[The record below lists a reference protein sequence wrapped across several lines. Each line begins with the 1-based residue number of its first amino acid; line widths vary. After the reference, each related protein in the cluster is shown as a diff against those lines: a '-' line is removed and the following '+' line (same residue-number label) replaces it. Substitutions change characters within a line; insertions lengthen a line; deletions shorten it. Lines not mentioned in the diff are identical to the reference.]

1 MSIRIALAGNPNCG
15 KTTLFNELTGS
26 NQYVGNWAGVTVEK
40 KDGILK
46 GHKDVIIQDLPGI
59 YSLSPY
65 TLEEKVARNYLVN
78 EQPDVILNII
88 DGTNLE
94 RNLYLSTQLIE
105 IGLPVVM
112 AVNMMDLVKKSGDK
126 IDIKKMGEE
135 LGCEVVEISALQ
147 GKGCKEAAERAIEA
161 AKSGRKH
168 CLPSVFTG
176 SVEHA
181 IAHIE
186 ESIHDKVDKEFV
198 RWYAIKVFERD
209 HDATDALQLDPKTLA
224 HLDTHIKDCEDE
236 MDDDSESIIIN
247 QRYSYIGR
255 IISSVLTKKHDGHA
269 MTVSDKIDRVVTNR
283 ILALPIFFAIMTF
296 VYYISVTTI
305 GTWATDW
312 TNDVF
317 FGEYVNDAAAG
328 LMEAIAA
335 PDWLESLVVDGIIGG
350 VGTVLGFVP
359 QIVLIFFF
367 LALLEDSGYM
377 ARVAFIMDRIFRKF
391 GLSGKSFIP
400 MLVSMGCGVPGVM
413 ATRTIENEK
422 DRRMTIMTTTFI
434 PCGAKTP
441 IIALIAGAFFPENS
455 WVAPG
460 AYFIGVGAIIL
471 SGLILKKTAMF
482 AGDPT
487 PFVMELPIYHIP
499 AWKNVIIH
507 AWDRCKAF
515 VQKAGT
521 VIFVSSALIWFL
533 SSYNWKVDSV
543 EQNDSMLASIGNVAA
558 PVFQP
563 LGWGEWKPT
572 MATITGLI
580 AKENVVGT
588 FGVLYA
594 DGSSG
599 EDEAEKTEDSPETQE
614 MAPAGRELQASLE
627 EGSGESAAEA
637 EEEEDEDEEIRET
650 GDRLVQAGAF
660 TFLSAFSFMI
670 FNLLCAP
677 CFAAM
682 GAIRRE
688 MNSAKWTF
696 FAIGYMCALAYCL
709 AFLIYQLG
717 AWLYAEASFGIG
729 QGIALLLLLGLVYL
743 VAKKPYTASK

>member
-161 AKSGRKH
+161 AKSGRRH

-400 MLVSMGCGVPGVM
+400 ILVGSGCGVPAVM
-413 ATRTIENEK
+413 ATRTIEDQR
-422 DRRMTIMTTTFI
+422 DRRMTIMLCTFI
-434 PCGAKTP
+434 PCSAKAV
-441 IIALIAGAFFPENS
+441 IISMITSTFFPDS
-455 WVAPG
+455 VLMAP
-460 AYFIGVGAIIL
+460 AMYFLGIAVIVLAGIA
-471 SGLILKKTAMF
+471 LKKTSAF
-482 AGDPT
+482 AGDPA
-487 PFVMELPIYHIP
+487 PFVMELPAYHIP
-499 AWKNVIIH
+499 AMKGVIRH
-507 AWDRCKAF
+507 MWDRAKGF
-515 VQKAGT
+515 IIKAGT
-521 VIFVSSALIWFL
+521 IIFAACVIIWFF
-533 SSYNWKVDSV
+533 SAFNASMEMVDI
-543 EQNDSMLASIGNVAA
+543 EDSMLAAFGGAISWIFA
-558 PVFQP
+558 PVG
-563 LGWGEWKPT
+563 LGDWKGAVAVISAE
-572 MATITGLI
+572 M
-580 AKENVVGT
+580 AKENAIGT
-588 FGVLYA
+588 LAVLNGVAA
-594 DGSSG
+594 DA
-599 EDEAEKTEDSPETQE
+599 EDMEL
-614 MAPAGRELQASLE
+614 MAGIAGM
-627 EGSGESAAEA
+627 
-637 EEEEDEDEEIRET
+637 
-650 GDRLVQAGAF
+650 F
-660 TFLSAFSFMI
+660 TPIAAFSFMI
-670 FNLLCAP
+670 LNLFDPP
-677 CFAAM
+677 CVVAM
-682 GAIRRE
+682 ATIARE
-688 MNSAKWTF
+688 MGDRKWAAL
-696 FAIGYMCALAYCL
+696 AIGFQIMLGYGMAFVAYNIGSWL
-709 AFLIYQLG
+709 FYG
-717 AWLYAEASFGIG
+717 AAFGIG
-729 QGIALLLLLGLVYL
+729 QVLAIVVSLAALWMIVRP
-743 VAKKPYTASK
+743 APKKKEEILEGAGVKA

>member
-255 IISSVLTKKHDGHA
+255 IISSVLTKKHDCHA

-400 MLVSMGCGVPGVM
+400 ILVGSGCGVPAVM
-413 ATRTIENEK
+413 ATRTIEDQR
-422 DRRMTIMTTTFI
+422 DRRMTIMLCTFI
-434 PCGAKTP
+434 PCSAKAV
-441 IIALIAGAFFPENS
+441 IISMITSTFFPDS
-455 WVAPG
+455 VLMAP
-460 AYFIGVGAIIL
+460 AMYFLGIAVIVLAGIA
-471 SGLILKKTAMF
+471 LKKTSAF
-482 AGDPT
+482 AGDPA
-487 PFVMELPIYHIP
+487 PFVMELPAYHIP
-499 AWKNVIIH
+499 AMKGVIRH
-507 AWDRCKAF
+507 MWDRAKGF
-515 VQKAGT
+515 IIKAGT
-521 VIFVSSALIWFL
+521 IIFAACVIIWFF
-533 SSYNWKVDSV
+533 SAFNASMEMVDI
-543 EQNDSMLASIGNVAA
+543 EDSMLAAFGEAISWIFA
-558 PVFQP
+558 PVG
-563 LGWGEWKPT
+563 LGDWKGAVAVISAE
-572 MATITGLI
+572 M
-580 AKENVVGT
+580 AKENAIGT
-588 FGVLYA
+588 LAVLNGVAA
-594 DGSSG
+594 DA
-599 EDEAEKTEDSPETQE
+599 EDMEL
-614 MAPAGRELQASLE
+614 MAGIAGM
-627 EGSGESAAEA
+627 
-637 EEEEDEDEEIRET
+637 
-650 GDRLVQAGAF
+650 F
-660 TFLSAFSFMI
+660 TPIAAFSFMI
-670 FNLLCAP
+670 LNLFDPP
-677 CFAAM
+677 CVVAM
-682 GAIRRE
+682 ATIARE
-688 MNSAKWTF
+688 MGDRKWAAL
-696 FAIGYMCALAYCL
+696 AIGFQIMLGYGMAFVAYNIGSWL
-709 AFLIYQLG
+709 FYG
-717 AWLYAEASFGIG
+717 AAFGIG
-729 QGIALLLLLGLVYL
+729 QVLAIVVSLAALWMIVRP
-743 VAKKPYTASK
+743 APKKKEEILEGAGVKA

>member
-400 MLVSMGCGVPGVM
+400 ILVGSGCGVPAVM
-413 ATRTIENEK
+413 ATRTIEDQR
-422 DRRMTIMTTTFI
+422 DRRMTIMLCTFI
-434 PCGAKTP
+434 PCSAKAV
-441 IIALIAGAFFPENS
+441 IISMITSTFFPDS
-455 WVAPG
+455 VLMAP
-460 AYFIGVGAIIL
+460 AMYFLGIAVIVLAGIA
-471 SGLILKKTAMF
+471 LKKTSAF
-482 AGDPT
+482 AGDPA
-487 PFVMELPIYHIP
+487 PFVMELPAYHIP
-499 AWKNVIIH
+499 AMKGVIRH
-507 AWDRCKAF
+507 MWDRAKGF
-515 VQKAGT
+515 IIKAGT
-521 VIFVSSALIWFL
+521 IIFAACVIIWFF
-533 SSYNWKVDSV
+533 SAFNASMEMVDI
-543 EQNDSMLASIGNVAA
+543 EDSMLAAFGGAISWIFA
-558 PVFQP
+558 PVG
-563 LGWGEWKPT
+563 LGDWKGAVAVISAE
-572 MATITGLI
+572 M
-580 AKENVVGT
+580 AKENAIGT
-588 FGVLYA
+588 LAVLNGVAA
-594 DGSSG
+594 DA
-599 EDEAEKTEDSPETQE
+599 EDMEL
-614 MAPAGRELQASLE
+614 MAGIAGM
-627 EGSGESAAEA
+627 
-637 EEEEDEDEEIRET
+637 
-650 GDRLVQAGAF
+650 F
-660 TFLSAFSFMI
+660 TPIAAFSFMI
-670 FNLLCAP
+670 LNLFDPP
-677 CFAAM
+677 CVVAM
-682 GAIRRE
+682 ATIARE
-688 MNSAKWTF
+688 MGDRKWAAL
-696 FAIGYMCALAYCL
+696 AIGFQIMLGYGM
-709 AFLIYQLG
+709 AFVAHNIGSWLFYG
-717 AWLYAEASFGIG
+717 AAFGIG
-729 QGIALLLLLGLVYL
+729 QVLAIVVSLAALWMIVRP
-743 VAKKPYTASK
+743 APKKKEEILEGAGVKA

>member
-400 MLVSMGCGVPGVM
+400 ILVGSGCGVPAVM
-413 ATRTIENEK
+413 ATRTIEDQR
-422 DRRMTIMTTTFI
+422 DRRMTIMLCTFI
-434 PCGAKTP
+434 PCSAKAV
-441 IIALIAGAFFPENS
+441 IISMITSTFFPDS
-455 WVAPG
+455 VLMAP
-460 AYFIGVGAIIL
+460 AMYFLGIAVIVLAGIAQ
-471 SGLILKKTAMF
+471 KKTSAF
-482 AGDPT
+482 AGDPA
-487 PFVMELPIYHIP
+487 PFVMELPAYHIP
-499 AWKNVIIH
+499 AMKGVIRH
-507 AWDRCKAF
+507 MWDRAKGF
-515 VQKAGT
+515 IIKAGT
-521 VIFVSSALIWFL
+521 IIFAACVIIWFF
-533 SSYNWKVDSV
+533 SAFNASMEMVDI
-543 EQNDSMLASIGNVAA
+543 EDSILASFGGAISWIFA
-558 PVFQP
+558 PVG
-563 LGWGEWKPT
+563 LGDWKGAVAVISAE
-572 MATITGLI
+572 M
-580 AKENVVGT
+580 AKENAIGT
-588 FGVLYA
+588 LAVLNGVAA
-594 DGSSG
+594 DA
-599 EDEAEKTEDSPETQE
+599 EDMEL
-614 MAPAGRELQASLE
+614 MAGIAGM
-627 EGSGESAAEA
+627 
-637 EEEEDEDEEIRET
+637 
-650 GDRLVQAGAF
+650 F
-660 TFLSAFSFMI
+660 TPIAAFSFMI
-670 FNLLCAP
+670 LNLFDPP
-677 CFAAM
+677 CVVAM
-682 GAIRRE
+682 ATIARE
-688 MNSAKWTF
+688 MGDRKWAAL
-696 FAIGYMCALAYCL
+696 AIGFQIMLGYGMAFVAYNIGSWL
-709 AFLIYQLG
+709 FYG
-717 AWLYAEASFGIG
+717 AAFGIG
-729 QGIALLLLLGLVYL
+729 QVLAIVVSLAALWMIVRP
-743 VAKKPYTASK
+743 APKKKEEILEGAGVKA

>member
-224 HLDTHIKDCEDE
+224 HLDTHIKYCEDE

-400 MLVSMGCGVPGVM
+400 ILVGSGCGVPAVM
-413 ATRTIENEK
+413 ATRTIEDQR
-422 DRRMTIMTTTFI
+422 DRRMTIMLCTFI
-434 PCGAKTP
+434 PCSAKAV
-441 IIALIAGAFFPENS
+441 IISMITFTFFPDS
-455 WVAPG
+455 VLMAP
-460 AYFIGVGAIIL
+460 AMYFLGIAVIVLAGIA
-471 SGLILKKTAMF
+471 LKKTSAF
-482 AGDPT
+482 AGDPA
-487 PFVMELPIYHIP
+487 PFVMELPAYHIP
-499 AWKNVIIH
+499 AMKGVIRH
-507 AWDRCKAF
+507 MWDRAKGF
-515 VQKAGT
+515 IIKAGT
-521 VIFVSSALIWFL
+521 IIFAACVIIWFF
-533 SSYNWKVDSV
+533 SAFNASMEMVDI
-543 EQNDSMLASIGNVAA
+543 EDSMLAAFGGAISWIFA
-558 PVFQP
+558 PVG
-563 LGWGEWKPT
+563 LGDWKGAVAVISAE
-572 MATITGLI
+572 M
-580 AKENVVGT
+580 AKENAIGT
-588 FGVLYA
+588 LAVLNGVAA
-594 DGSSG
+594 DA
-599 EDEAEKTEDSPETQE
+599 EDMEL
-614 MAPAGRELQASLE
+614 MAGIAGM
-627 EGSGESAAEA
+627 
-637 EEEEDEDEEIRET
+637 
-650 GDRLVQAGAF
+650 F
-660 TFLSAFSFMI
+660 TPIAAFSFMI
-670 FNLLCAP
+670 LNLFDPP
-677 CFAAM
+677 CVVAM
-682 GAIRRE
+682 ATIARE
-688 MNSAKWTF
+688 MGDRKWAAL
-696 FAIGYMCALAYCL
+696 AIGFQIMLGYGMAFVAYNIGSWL
-709 AFLIYQLG
+709 FYG
-717 AWLYAEASFGIG
+717 AAFGIG
-729 QGIALLLLLGLVYL
+729 QVLAIVVSLAALWMIVRP
-743 VAKKPYTASK
+743 APKKKEEILEGAGVKA

>member
-126 IDIKKMGEE
+126 INIKKMGEE

-317 FGEYVNDAAAG
+317 FGEYVDDAAAG

-400 MLVSMGCGVPGVM
+400 ILVGSGCGVPAVM
-413 ATRTIENEK
+413 ATRTIEDQR
-422 DRRMTIMTTTFI
+422 DRRMTIMLCTFI
-434 PCGAKTP
+434 PCSAKAV
-441 IIALIAGAFFPENS
+441 IISMITSTFFPDS
-455 WVAPG
+455 VLMAP
-460 AYFIGVGAIIL
+460 AMYFLGIAVIVLAGIA
-471 SGLILKKTAMF
+471 LKKTSAF
-482 AGDPT
+482 AGDPA
-487 PFVMELPIYHIP
+487 PFVMELPAYHIP
-499 AWKNVIIH
+499 AMKGVIRH
-507 AWDRCKAF
+507 MWDRAKGF
-515 VQKAGT
+515 IIKAGT
-521 VIFVSSALIWFL
+521 IIFAACVIIWFF
-533 SSYNWKVDSV
+533 SAFNASMEMVDI
-543 EQNDSMLASIGNVAA
+543 EDSMLAAFGGAISWIFA
-558 PVFQP
+558 PVG
-563 LGWGEWKPT
+563 LGDWKGAVAVISAE
-572 MATITGLI
+572 M
-580 AKENVVGT
+580 AKENAIGT
-588 FGVLYA
+588 LAVLNGVAA
-594 DGSSG
+594 DA
-599 EDEAEKTEDSPETQE
+599 EDMEL
-614 MAPAGRELQASLE
+614 MAGIAGM
-627 EGSGESAAEA
+627 
-637 EEEEDEDEEIRET
+637 
-650 GDRLVQAGAF
+650 F
-660 TFLSAFSFMI
+660 TPIAAFSFMI
-670 FNLLCAP
+670 LNLFDPP
-677 CFAAM
+677 CVVAM
-682 GAIRRE
+682 ATIARE
-688 MNSAKWTF
+688 MGDRKWAAL
-696 FAIGYMCALAYCL
+696 AIGFQIMLGYGMAFVAYNIGSWL
-709 AFLIYQLG
+709 FYG
-717 AWLYAEASFGIG
+717 AAFGIG
-729 QGIALLLLLGLVYL
+729 QVLAIVVSLAALWMIVRP
-743 VAKKPYTASK
+743 APKKKEEILEGAGVKA

>member
-147 GKGCKEAAERAIEA
+147 GKGCKEAAERAIKA

-176 SVEHA
+176 SVEYA

-317 FGEYVNDAAAG
+317 FGEYVNDADAG

-400 MLVSMGCGVPGVM
+400 ILVGSGCGVPAVM
-413 ATRTIENEK
+413 ATRTIEDQR
-422 DRRMTIMTTTFI
+422 DRRMTIMLCTFI
-434 PCGAKTP
+434 PCSAKAV
-441 IIALIAGAFFPENS
+441 IISMITSTFFPDS
-455 WVAPG
+455 VLMAP
-460 AYFIGVGAIIL
+460 AMYFLGIAVIVLAGIA
-471 SGLILKKTAMF
+471 LKKTSAF
-482 AGDPT
+482 AGDPA
-487 PFVMELPIYHIP
+487 PFVMELPAYHIP
-499 AWKNVIIH
+499 AMKGVIRH
-507 AWDRCKAF
+507 MWDRAKGF
-515 VQKAGT
+515 IIKAGT
-521 VIFVSSALIWFL
+521 IIFAACVIIWFF
-533 SSYNWKVDSV
+533 SAFNASMEMVDI
-543 EQNDSMLASIGNVAA
+543 EDSILASFGGAISWIFA
-558 PVFQP
+558 PVG
-563 LGWGEWKPT
+563 LGDWKGAVAVISAE
-572 MATITGLI
+572 M
-580 AKENVVGT
+580 AKENAIGT
-588 FGVLYA
+588 LAVLNGVAA
-594 DGSSG
+594 DA
-599 EDEAEKTEDSPETQE
+599 EDMEL
-614 MAPAGRELQASLE
+614 MAGIAGM
-627 EGSGESAAEA
+627 
-637 EEEEDEDEEIRET
+637 
-650 GDRLVQAGAF
+650 F
-660 TFLSAFSFMI
+660 TPIAAFSFMI
-670 FNLLCAP
+670 LNLFDPP
-677 CFAAM
+677 CVVAM
-682 GAIRRE
+682 ATIARE
-688 MNSAKWTF
+688 MGDRKWAAL
-696 FAIGYMCALAYCL
+696 AIGFQIMLGYGMAFVAYNIGSWL
-709 AFLIYQLG
+709 FYG
-717 AWLYAEASFGIG
+717 AAFGIG
-729 QGIALLLLLGLVYL
+729 QVLAIVVSLAALWMIVRP
-743 VAKKPYTASK
+743 APKKKEEILEGAGVKA

>member
-305 GTWATDW
+305 GTWATNW
-312 TNDVF
+312 TNDVL

-400 MLVSMGCGVPGVM
+400 ILVGSGCGVPAVM
-413 ATRTIENEK
+413 ATRTIEDQR
-422 DRRMTIMTTTFI
+422 DRRMTIMLCTFI
-434 PCGAKTP
+434 PCSAKAV
-441 IIALIAGAFFPENS
+441 IISMITSTFFPDS
-455 WVAPG
+455 VLMAP
-460 AYFIGVGAIIL
+460 AMYFLGIAVIVLAGIA
-471 SGLILKKTAMF
+471 LKKTSAF
-482 AGDPT
+482 AGDPA
-487 PFVMELPIYHIP
+487 PFVMELPAYHIP
-499 AWKNVIIH
+499 AMKGVIRH
-507 AWDRCKAF
+507 MWDRAKGF
-515 VQKAGT
+515 IIKAGT
-521 VIFVSSALIWFL
+521 IIFAACVIIWFF
-533 SSYNWKVDSV
+533 SAFNASMEMVDI
-543 EQNDSMLASIGNVAA
+543 EDSMLAAFGGAISWIFA
-558 PVFQP
+558 PVG
-563 LGWGEWKPT
+563 LGDWKGAVAVISAE
-572 MATITGLI
+572 M
-580 AKENVVGT
+580 AKENAIGT
-588 FGVLYA
+588 LAVLNGVAA
-594 DGSSG
+594 DA
-599 EDEAEKTEDSPETQE
+599 EDMEL
-614 MAPAGRELQASLE
+614 MAGIAGM
-627 EGSGESAAEA
+627 
-637 EEEEDEDEEIRET
+637 
-650 GDRLVQAGAF
+650 F
-660 TFLSAFSFMI
+660 TPIAAFSFMI
-670 FNLLCAP
+670 LNLFDPP
-677 CFAAM
+677 CVVAM
-682 GAIRRE
+682 ATIARE
-688 MNSAKWTF
+688 MGDRKWAAL
-696 FAIGYMCALAYCL
+696 AIGFQIMLGYGMAFVAYNIGSWL
-709 AFLIYQLG
+709 FYG
-717 AWLYAEASFGIG
+717 AAFGIG
-729 QGIALLLLLGLVYL
+729 QVLAIVVSLAALWMIVRP
-743 VAKKPYTASK
+743 APKKKEEILEGAGVKA

>member
-400 MLVSMGCGVPGVM
+400 ILVGSGCGVPAVM
-413 ATRTIENEK
+413 ATRTIEDQR
-422 DRRMTIMTTTFI
+422 DRRMTIMLCTFI
-434 PCGAKTP
+434 PCSAKAV
-441 IIALIAGAFFPENS
+441 IISMITSTFFPDS
-455 WVAPG
+455 VLMAP
-460 AYFIGVGAIIL
+460 AMYFLGIAVIVLAGIA
-471 SGLILKKTAMF
+471 LKKTSAF
-482 AGDPT
+482 AGDPA
-487 PFVMELPIYHIP
+487 PFVMELPAYHIP
-499 AWKNVIIH
+499 AMKGVIRH
-507 AWDRCKAF
+507 MWDRAKGF
-515 VQKAGT
+515 IIKAGT
-521 VIFVSSALIWFL
+521 IIFAACVIIWFF
-533 SSYNWKVDSV
+533 SAFNASMEMVDI
-543 EQNDSMLASIGNVAA
+543 EDSMLAAFGGAISWIFA
-558 PVFQP
+558 PVG
-563 LGWGEWKPT
+563 LGDWKGAVAVISAE
-572 MATITGLI
+572 M
-580 AKENVVGT
+580 AKENAIGT
-588 FGVLYA
+588 LAVLNGVAA
-594 DGSSG
+594 DA
-599 EDEAEKTEDSPETQE
+599 EDMEV
-614 MAPAGRELQASLE
+614 MAGIAGM
-627 EGSGESAAEA
+627 
-637 EEEEDEDEEIRET
+637 
-650 GDRLVQAGAF
+650 F
-660 TFLSAFSFMI
+660 TPIAAFSFMI
-670 FNLLCAP
+670 LNLFDPP
-677 CFAAM
+677 CVVAM
-682 GAIRRE
+682 ATIARE
-688 MNSAKWTF
+688 MGDRKWAAL
-696 FAIGYMCALAYCL
+696 AIGFQIMLGYGMAFVAYNIGSWL
-709 AFLIYQLG
+709 FYG
-717 AWLYAEASFGIG
+717 AAFGIG
-729 QGIALLLLLGLVYL
+729 QVLAIVVSLAALWMIVRP
-743 VAKKPYTASK
+743 APKKKEEILEGAGVKA

>member
-400 MLVSMGCGVPGVM
+400 ILVGSGCGVPAVM
-413 ATRTIENEK
+413 ATRTIEDQR
-422 DRRMTIMTTTFI
+422 DRRMTIMLCTFI
-434 PCGAKTP
+434 PCSAKAVIISMITSTFFP
-441 IIALIAGAFFPENS
+441 DSVLMAPAMYFLGIAVIVLAGIAL
-455 WVAPG
+455 
-460 AYFIGVGAIIL
+460 
-471 SGLILKKTAMF
+471 KTTSAF
-482 AGDPT
+482 AGDPA
-487 PFVMELPIYHIP
+487 PFVMELPAYHIP
-499 AWKNVIIH
+499 AMKGVIRH
-507 AWDRCKAF
+507 MWDRAKGF
-515 VQKAGT
+515 IIKAGT
-521 VIFVSSALIWFL
+521 IIFAACVIIWFF
-533 SSYNWKVDSV
+533 SAFNASMEMVDI
-543 EQNDSMLASIGNVAA
+543 EDSMLAAFGGAISWIFA
-558 PVFQP
+558 PVG
-563 LGWGEWKPT
+563 LGDWKGAVAVISAE
-572 MATITGLI
+572 M
-580 AKENVVGT
+580 AKENAIGT
-588 FGVLYA
+588 LAVLNGVAA
-594 DGSSG
+594 DA
-599 EDEAEKTEDSPETQE
+599 EDMEL
-614 MAPAGRELQASLE
+614 MAGIAGM
-627 EGSGESAAEA
+627 
-637 EEEEDEDEEIRET
+637 
-650 GDRLVQAGAF
+650 F
-660 TFLSAFSFMI
+660 TPIAAFSFMI
-670 FNLLCAP
+670 LNLFDPP
-677 CFAAM
+677 CVVAM
-682 GAIRRE
+682 ATIARE
-688 MNSAKWTF
+688 MGDRKWAAL
-696 FAIGYMCALAYCL
+696 AIGFQIMLGYGMAFVAYNIGSWL
-709 AFLIYQLG
+709 FYG
-717 AWLYAEASFGIG
+717 AAFGIG
-729 QGIALLLLLGLVYL
+729 QVLAIVVSLAALWMIVRP
-743 VAKKPYTASK
+743 APKKKEEILEGAGVKA

>member
-1 MSIRIALAGNPNCG
+1 M
-15 KTTLFNELTGS
+15 
-26 NQYVGNWAGVTVEK
+26 
-40 KDGILK
+40 
-46 GHKDVIIQDLPGI
+46 
-59 YSLSPY
+59 SPY

-400 MLVSMGCGVPGVM
+400 ILVGSGCGVPAVM
-413 ATRTIENEK
+413 ATRTIEDQR
-422 DRRMTIMTTTFI
+422 DRRMTIMLCTFI
-434 PCGAKTP
+434 PCSAKAV
-441 IIALIAGAFFPENS
+441 IISMITSIFFPDS
-455 WVAPG
+455 VLMAP
-460 AYFIGVGAIIL
+460 AMYFLGIAVIVLAGIA
-471 SGLILKKTAMF
+471 LKKTSAF
-482 AGDPT
+482 AGDPA
-487 PFVMELPIYHIP
+487 PFVMELPAYHIP
-499 AWKNVIIH
+499 AMKGVIRH
-507 AWDRCKAF
+507 MWDRAKGF
-515 VQKAGT
+515 IIKAGT
-521 VIFVSSALIWFL
+521 IIFAACVIIWFF
-533 SSYNWKVDSV
+533 SAFNASMEMVDI
-543 EQNDSMLASIGNVAA
+543 EDSMLAAFGGAISWIFA
-558 PVFQP
+558 PVG
-563 LGWGEWKPT
+563 LGDWKGAVAVISAE
-572 MATITGLI
+572 M
-580 AKENVVGT
+580 AKENAIGT
-588 FGVLYA
+588 LAVLNGVAA
-594 DGSSG
+594 DA
-599 EDEAEKTEDSPETQE
+599 EDMEL
-614 MAPAGRELQASLE
+614 MAGIAGM
-627 EGSGESAAEA
+627 
-637 EEEEDEDEEIRET
+637 
-650 GDRLVQAGAF
+650 F
-660 TFLSAFSFMI
+660 TPIAAFSFMI
-670 FNLLCAP
+670 LNLFDPP
-677 CFAAM
+677 CVVAM
-682 GAIRRE
+682 ATIARE
-688 MNSAKWTF
+688 MGDRKWAAL
-696 FAIGYMCALAYCL
+696 AIGFQIMLGYGMAFVAYNIGSWL
-709 AFLIYQLG
+709 FYG
-717 AWLYAEASFGIG
+717 AAFGIG
-729 QGIALLLLLGLVYL
+729 QVLAIVVSLAALWMIVRP
-743 VAKKPYTASK
+743 APKKKEEILEGAGVKA

>member
-255 IISSVLTKKHDGHA
+255 IISSVLTKKHDCHA

-400 MLVSMGCGVPGVM
+400 ILVGSGCGVPAVM
-413 ATRTIENEK
+413 ATRTIEDQR
-422 DRRMTIMTTTFI
+422 DRRMTIMLCTFI
-434 PCGAKTP
+434 PCSAKAV
-441 IIALIAGAFFPENS
+441 IISMITSTFFPDS
-455 WVAPG
+455 VLMAP
-460 AYFIGVGAIIL
+460 AMYFLGIAVIVLAGIA
-471 SGLILKKTAMF
+471 LKKTSAF
-482 AGDPT
+482 AGDPA
-487 PFVMELPIYHIP
+487 PFVMELPAYHIP
-499 AWKNVIIH
+499 AMKGVIH
-507 AWDRCKAF
+507 HMWDRAKGF
-515 VQKAGT
+515 IIKAGT
-521 VIFVSSALIWFL
+521 IIFAACVIIWFF
-533 SSYNWKVDSV
+533 SAFNASMEMVDI
-543 EQNDSMLASIGNVAA
+543 EDSMLAAFGGAISWIFA
-558 PVFQP
+558 PVG
-563 LGWGEWKPT
+563 LGDWKGAVAVISAE
-572 MATITGLI
+572 M
-580 AKENVVGT
+580 AKENAIGT
-588 FGVLYA
+588 LAVLNGVAA
-594 DGSSG
+594 DA
-599 EDEAEKTEDSPETQE
+599 EDMEL
-614 MAPAGRELQASLE
+614 MAGIAGM
-627 EGSGESAAEA
+627 
-637 EEEEDEDEEIRET
+637 
-650 GDRLVQAGAF
+650 F
-660 TFLSAFSFMI
+660 TPIAAFSFMI
-670 FNLLCAP
+670 LNLFDPP
-677 CFAAM
+677 CVVAM
-682 GAIRRE
+682 ATIARE
-688 MNSAKWTF
+688 MGDRKWAAL
-696 FAIGYMCALAYCL
+696 AIGFQIMLGYGMAFVAYNIGSWL
-709 AFLIYQLG
+709 FYG
-717 AWLYAEASFGIG
+717 AAFGIG
-729 QGIALLLLLGLVYL
+729 QVLAIVVSLAALWMIVRP
-743 VAKKPYTASK
+743 APKKKEEILEGAGVKA

>member
-236 MDDDSESIIIN
+236 MNDDSESIIIN

-400 MLVSMGCGVPGVM
+400 ILVGSGCGVPAVM
-413 ATRTIENEK
+413 ATRTIEDQR
-422 DRRMTIMTTTFI
+422 DRRMTIMLCTFI
-434 PCGAKTP
+434 PCSAKAV
-441 IIALIAGAFFPENS
+441 IISMITSTFFPDS
-455 WVAPG
+455 VLMAP
-460 AYFIGVGAIIL
+460 AMYFLGIAVIVLAGIA
-471 SGLILKKTAMF
+471 LKKTSAF
-482 AGDPT
+482 AGDPA
-487 PFVMELPIYHIP
+487 PFVMELPAYHIP
-499 AWKNVIIH
+499 AMKGVIRH
-507 AWDRCKAF
+507 MWDRAKGF
-515 VQKAGT
+515 IIKAGT
-521 VIFVSSALIWFL
+521 IIFAACVIIWFF
-533 SSYNWKVDSV
+533 SAFNASMEMVDI
-543 EQNDSMLASIGNVAA
+543 EDSMLAAFGGAISWIFA
-558 PVFQP
+558 PVG
-563 LGWGEWKPT
+563 LGDWKGAVAVISAE
-572 MATITGLI
+572 M
-580 AKENVVGT
+580 AKENAIGT
-588 FGVLYA
+588 LAVLNGVAA
-594 DGSSG
+594 DA
-599 EDEAEKTEDSPETQE
+599 EDMEL
-614 MAPAGRELQASLE
+614 MAGIAGM
-627 EGSGESAAEA
+627 
-637 EEEEDEDEEIRET
+637 
-650 GDRLVQAGAF
+650 F
-660 TFLSAFSFMI
+660 TPIAAFSFMI
-670 FNLLCAP
+670 LNLFDPP
-677 CFAAM
+677 CVVAM
-682 GAIRRE
+682 ATIARE
-688 MNSAKWTF
+688 MGDRKWAAL
-696 FAIGYMCALAYCL
+696 AIGFQIMLGYGMAFVAYNIGSWL
-709 AFLIYQLG
+709 FYG
-717 AWLYAEASFGIG
+717 AAFGIG
-729 QGIALLLLLGLVYL
+729 QVLAIVVSLAALWMIVRP
-743 VAKKPYTASK
+743 APKKKEEILEGAGVKA

>member
-126 IDIKKMGEE
+126 IDIKKMSEE

-400 MLVSMGCGVPGVM
+400 ILVGSGCGVPAVM
-413 ATRTIENEK
+413 ATRTIEDQR
-422 DRRMTIMTTTFI
+422 DRRMTIMLCTFI
-434 PCGAKTP
+434 PCSAKAV
-441 IIALIAGAFFPENS
+441 IISMITSTFFPDS
-455 WVAPG
+455 VLMAP
-460 AYFIGVGAIIL
+460 AMYFLGIAVIVLAGIA
-471 SGLILKKTAMF
+471 LKKTSAF
-482 AGDPT
+482 AGDPA
-487 PFVMELPIYHIP
+487 PFVMELPAYHIP
-499 AWKNVIIH
+499 AMKGVIRH
-507 AWDRCKAF
+507 MWDRAKGF
-515 VQKAGT
+515 IIKAGT
-521 VIFVSSALIWFL
+521 IIFAACVIIWFF
-533 SSYNWKVDSV
+533 SAFNASMEMVDI
-543 EQNDSMLASIGNVAA
+543 EDSMLAAFGGAVSWIFA
-558 PVFQP
+558 PVG
-563 LGWGEWKPT
+563 LGDWKGAVAVISAE
-572 MATITGLI
+572 M
-580 AKENVVGT
+580 AKENAIGT
-588 FGVLYA
+588 LAVLNGVAA
-594 DGSSG
+594 DA
-599 EDEAEKTEDSPETQE
+599 EDMEL
-614 MAPAGRELQASLE
+614 MAGIAGM
-627 EGSGESAAEA
+627 
-637 EEEEDEDEEIRET
+637 
-650 GDRLVQAGAF
+650 F
-660 TFLSAFSFMI
+660 TPIAAFSFMI
-670 FNLLCAP
+670 LNLFDPP
-677 CFAAM
+677 CVVAM
-682 GAIRRE
+682 ATIARE
-688 MNSAKWTF
+688 MGDRKWAAL
-696 FAIGYMCALAYCL
+696 AIGFQIMLGYGMAFVAYNIGSWL
-709 AFLIYQLG
+709 FYG
-717 AWLYAEASFGIG
+717 AAFGIG
-729 QGIALLLLLGLVYL
+729 QVLAIVVSLAALWMIVRP
-743 VAKKPYTASK
+743 APKKKEEILEGAGVKA

>member
-147 GKGCKEAAERAIEA
+147 GKGCKEAAERAIET

-400 MLVSMGCGVPGVM
+400 ILVGSGCGVPAVM
-413 ATRTIENEK
+413 ATRTIEDQR
-422 DRRMTIMTTTFI
+422 DRRMTIMLCTFI
-434 PCGAKTP
+434 PCSAKAV
-441 IIALIAGAFFPENS
+441 IISMITSTFFPDS
-455 WVAPG
+455 VLMAP
-460 AYFIGVGAIIL
+460 AMYFLGIAVIVLAGIA
-471 SGLILKKTAMF
+471 LKKTSAF
-482 AGDPT
+482 AGDPA
-487 PFVMELPIYHIP
+487 PFVMELPAYHIP
-499 AWKNVIIH
+499 AMKGVIRH
-507 AWDRCKAF
+507 MWDRAKGF
-515 VQKAGT
+515 IIKAGT
-521 VIFVSSALIWFL
+521 IIFAACVIIWFF
-533 SSYNWKVDSV
+533 SAFNASMEMVDI
-543 EQNDSMLASIGNVAA
+543 EDSMLAAFGGAISWIFA
-558 PVFQP
+558 PVG
-563 LGWGEWKPT
+563 LGDWKGAVAVISAE
-572 MATITGLI
+572 M
-580 AKENVVGT
+580 AKENAIGT
-588 FGVLYA
+588 LAVLNGVAA
-594 DGSSG
+594 DA
-599 EDEAEKTEDSPETQE
+599 EDMEL
-614 MAPAGRELQASLE
+614 MAGIAGM
-627 EGSGESAAEA
+627 
-637 EEEEDEDEEIRET
+637 
-650 GDRLVQAGAF
+650 F
-660 TFLSAFSFMI
+660 TPIAAFSFMI
-670 FNLLCAP
+670 LNLFDPP
-677 CFAAM
+677 CVVAM
-682 GAIRRE
+682 ATIARE
-688 MNSAKWTF
+688 MGDRKWAAL
-696 FAIGYMCALAYCL
+696 AIGFQIMLGYGMAFVAYNIGSWL
-709 AFLIYQLG
+709 FYG
-717 AWLYAEASFGIG
+717 AAFGIG
-729 QGIALLLLLGLVYL
+729 QVLAIVVSLAALWMIVRP
-743 VAKKPYTASK
+743 APKKKEEILEGAGVKA

>member
-312 TNDVF
+312 TNDVL

-400 MLVSMGCGVPGVM
+400 ILVGSGCGVPAVM
-413 ATRTIENEK
+413 ATRTIEDQR
-422 DRRMTIMTTTFI
+422 DRRMTIMLCAFI
-434 PCGAKTP
+434 PCSAKAV
-441 IIALIAGAFFPENS
+441 IISMITSTFFPDS
-455 WVAPG
+455 VLMAP
-460 AYFIGVGAIIL
+460 AMYFLGIAVIVLAGIA
-471 SGLILKKTAMF
+471 LKKTSAF
-482 AGDPT
+482 AGDPA
-487 PFVMELPIYHIP
+487 PFVMELPAYHIP
-499 AWKNVIIH
+499 AMKGVIRH
-507 AWDRCKAF
+507 MWDRAKGF
-515 VQKAGT
+515 IIKAGT
-521 VIFVSSALIWFL
+521 IIFAACVIIWFF
-533 SSYNWKVDSV
+533 SAFNASMEMVDI
-543 EQNDSMLASIGNVAA
+543 EDSMLAAFGGAISWIFA
-558 PVFQP
+558 PVG
-563 LGWGEWKPT
+563 LGDWKGAVAVISAE
-572 MATITGLI
+572 M
-580 AKENVVGT
+580 AKENAIGT
-588 FGVLYA
+588 LAVLNGVAA
-594 DGSSG
+594 DA
-599 EDEAEKTEDSPETQE
+599 EDMEL
-614 MAPAGRELQASLE
+614 MAGIAGM
-627 EGSGESAAEA
+627 
-637 EEEEDEDEEIRET
+637 
-650 GDRLVQAGAF
+650 F
-660 TFLSAFSFMI
+660 TPIAAFSFMI
-670 FNLLCAP
+670 LNLFDPP
-677 CFAAM
+677 CVVAM
-682 GAIRRE
+682 ATIARE
-688 MNSAKWTF
+688 MGDRKWAAL
-696 FAIGYMCALAYCL
+696 AIGFQIMLGYGMAFVAYNIGSWL
-709 AFLIYQLG
+709 FYG
-717 AWLYAEASFGIG
+717 AAFGIG
-729 QGIALLLLLGLVYL
+729 QVLAIVVSLAALWMIVRP
-743 VAKKPYTASK
+743 APKKKEEILEGAGVKA

>member
-400 MLVSMGCGVPGVM
+400 ILVGSGCGVPAVM
-413 ATRTIENEK
+413 ATRTIEDQR
-422 DRRMTIMTTTFI
+422 DRRMTIMLCTFI
-434 PCGAKTP
+434 PCSAKAV
-441 IIALIAGAFFPENS
+441 IISMITSIFFPDS
-455 WVAPG
+455 VLMAP
-460 AYFIGVGAIIL
+460 AMYFLGIAVIVLAGIA
-471 SGLILKKTAMF
+471 LKKTSAF
-482 AGDPT
+482 AGDPA
-487 PFVMELPIYHIP
+487 PFVMELPAYHIP
-499 AWKNVIIH
+499 AMKGVIRH
-507 AWDRCKAF
+507 MWDRAKGF
-515 VQKAGT
+515 IIKAGT
-521 VIFVSSALIWFL
+521 IIFAACVIIWFF
-533 SSYNWKVDSV
+533 SAFNASMEMVDI
-543 EQNDSMLASIGNVAA
+543 EDSILASFGGAISWIFA
-558 PVFQP
+558 PVG
-563 LGWGEWKPT
+563 LGDWKGAVAVISAE
-572 MATITGLI
+572 M
-580 AKENVVGT
+580 AKENAIGT
-588 FGVLYA
+588 LAVLNGVAA
-594 DGSSG
+594 DA
-599 EDEAEKTEDSPETQE
+599 EDMEL
-614 MAPAGRELQASLE
+614 MAGIAGM
-627 EGSGESAAEA
+627 
-637 EEEEDEDEEIRET
+637 
-650 GDRLVQAGAF
+650 F
-660 TFLSAFSFMI
+660 TPIAAFSFMI
-670 FNLLCAP
+670 LNLFDPP
-677 CFAAM
+677 CVVAM
-682 GAIRRE
+682 ATIARE
-688 MNSAKWTF
+688 MGDRKWAAL
-696 FAIGYMCALAYCL
+696 AIGFQIMLGYGMAFVAYNIGSWL
-709 AFLIYQLG
+709 FYG
-717 AWLYAEASFGIG
+717 AAFGIG
-729 QGIALLLLLGLVYL
+729 QVLAIVVSLAALWMIVRP
-743 VAKKPYTASK
+743 APKKKEEILEGAGVKA

>member
-147 GKGCKEAAERAIEA
+147 GKGCKEAAERAIKA

-305 GTWATDW
+305 GTWATNW

-400 MLVSMGCGVPGVM
+400 ILVGSGCGVPAVM
-413 ATRTIENEK
+413 ATRTIEDQR
-422 DRRMTIMTTTFI
+422 DRRMTIMLCTFI
-434 PCGAKTP
+434 PCSAKAV
-441 IIALIAGAFFPENS
+441 IISMITSTFFPDS
-455 WVAPG
+455 VLMAP
-460 AYFIGVGAIIL
+460 AMYFLGIAVIVLAGIA
-471 SGLILKKTAMF
+471 LKKTSAF
-482 AGDPT
+482 AGDPA
-487 PFVMELPIYHIP
+487 PFVMELPAYHIP
-499 AWKNVIIH
+499 AMKGVIRH
-507 AWDRCKAF
+507 MWDRAKGF
-515 VQKAGT
+515 IIKAGT
-521 VIFVSSALIWFL
+521 IIFAACVIIWFF
-533 SSYNWKVDSV
+533 SAFNASMEMVDI
-543 EQNDSMLASIGNVAA
+543 EDSMLAAFGEAISWIFA
-558 PVFQP
+558 PVG
-563 LGWGEWKPT
+563 LGDWKGAVAVISAE
-572 MATITGLI
+572 M
-580 AKENVVGT
+580 AKENAIGT
-588 FGVLYA
+588 LAVLNGVAA
-594 DGSSG
+594 DA
-599 EDEAEKTEDSPETQE
+599 EDMEL
-614 MAPAGRELQASLE
+614 MAGIAGM
-627 EGSGESAAEA
+627 
-637 EEEEDEDEEIRET
+637 
-650 GDRLVQAGAF
+650 F
-660 TFLSAFSFMI
+660 TPIAAFSFMI
-670 FNLLCAP
+670 LNLFDPP
-677 CFAAM
+677 CVVAM
-682 GAIRRE
+682 ATIARE
-688 MNSAKWTF
+688 MGDRKWAAL
-696 FAIGYMCALAYCL
+696 AIGFQIMLGYGMAFVAYNIGSWL
-709 AFLIYQLG
+709 FYG
-717 AWLYAEASFGIG
+717 AAFGIG
-729 QGIALLLLLGLVYL
+729 QVLAIVVSLAALWMIVRP
-743 VAKKPYTASK
+743 APKKKEEILEGAGVKA

>member
-168 CLPSVFTG
+168 CPPSVFTG

-400 MLVSMGCGVPGVM
+400 ILVGSGCGVPAVM
-413 ATRTIENEK
+413 ATRTIEDQR
-422 DRRMTIMTTTFI
+422 DRRMTIMLCTFI
-434 PCGAKTP
+434 PCSAKSV
-441 IIALIAGAFFPENS
+441 IISMITSTFFPDS
-455 WVAPG
+455 VLMAP
-460 AYFIGVGAIIL
+460 AMYFLGIAVIVLAGIA
-471 SGLILKKTAMF
+471 LKKTSAF
-482 AGDPT
+482 AGDPA
-487 PFVMELPIYHIP
+487 PFVMELPAYHIP
-499 AWKNVIIH
+499 AMKGVIRH
-507 AWDRCKAF
+507 MWDRAKGF
-515 VQKAGT
+515 IIKAGT
-521 VIFVSSALIWFL
+521 IIFAACVIIWFF
-533 SSYNWKVDSV
+533 SAFNASMEMVDI
-543 EQNDSMLASIGNVAA
+543 EDSMLAAFGGAISWIFA
-558 PVFQP
+558 PVG
-563 LGWGEWKPT
+563 LGDWKGAVAVISAE
-572 MATITGLI
+572 M
-580 AKENVVGT
+580 AKENAIGT
-588 FGVLYA
+588 LAVLNGVAA
-594 DGSSG
+594 DA
-599 EDEAEKTEDSPETQE
+599 EDMEL
-614 MAPAGRELQASLE
+614 MAGIAGM
-627 EGSGESAAEA
+627 
-637 EEEEDEDEEIRET
+637 
-650 GDRLVQAGAF
+650 F
-660 TFLSAFSFMI
+660 TPIAAFSFMI
-670 FNLLCAP
+670 LNLFDPP
-677 CFAAM
+677 CVVAM
-682 GAIRRE
+682 ATIARE
-688 MNSAKWTF
+688 MGDRKWAAL
-696 FAIGYMCALAYCL
+696 AIGFQIMLGYGMAFVAYNIGSWL
-709 AFLIYQLG
+709 FYG
-717 AWLYAEASFGIG
+717 AAFGIG
-729 QGIALLLLLGLVYL
+729 QVLAIVVSLAALWMIVRP
-743 VAKKPYTASK
+743 APKKKEEILEGAGVKA

>member
-400 MLVSMGCGVPGVM
+400 ILVGSGCGVPAVM
-413 ATRTIENEK
+413 ATRTIEDQR
-422 DRRMTIMTTTFI
+422 DRRMTIMLCTFI
-434 PCGAKTP
+434 PCSAKAV
-441 IIALIAGAFFPENS
+441 IISMITSTFFPDS
-455 WVAPG
+455 VLMAP
-460 AYFIGVGAIIL
+460 AMYFLGIAVIVLAGIA
-471 SGLILKKTAMF
+471 LKKTSAF
-482 AGDPT
+482 AGDPA
-487 PFVMELPIYHIP
+487 PFVMELPAYHIP
-499 AWKNVIIH
+499 AMKGVIRH
-507 AWDRCKAF
+507 MWDRAKGF
-515 VQKAGT
+515 IIKAGT
-521 VIFVSSALIWFL
+521 IIFAACVIIWFF
-533 SSYNWKVDSV
+533 SAFNASMEMVDI
-543 EQNDSMLASIGNVAA
+543 EDSMLAAFGGAISWIFA
-558 PVFQP
+558 PVG
-563 LGWGEWKPT
+563 LGDWKGAVAVISAE
-572 MATITGLI
+572 M
-580 AKENVVGT
+580 AKENAIGT
-588 FGVLYA
+588 LAVLNGVAA
-594 DGSSG
+594 DA
-599 EDEAEKTEDSPETQE
+599 EDMEL
-614 MAPAGRELQASLE
+614 MAGIAGR
-627 EGSGESAAEA
+627 
-637 EEEEDEDEEIRET
+637 
-650 GDRLVQAGAF
+650 F
-660 TFLSAFSFMI
+660 TPIAAFSFMI
-670 FNLLCAP
+670 LNLFDPP
-677 CFAAM
+677 CVVAM
-682 GAIRRE
+682 ATIARE
-688 MNSAKWTF
+688 MGDRKWAAL
-696 FAIGYMCALAYCL
+696 AIGFQIMLGYGMAFVAYNIGSWL
-709 AFLIYQLG
+709 FYG
-717 AWLYAEASFGIG
+717 AAFGIG
-729 QGIALLLLLGLVYL
+729 QVLAIVVSLAALWMIVRP
-743 VAKKPYTASK
+743 APKKKEEILEGAGVKA

>member
-400 MLVSMGCGVPGVM
+400 ILVGSGCGVPAVM
-413 ATRTIENEK
+413 ATRTIEDQR
-422 DRRMTIMTTTFI
+422 DRRMTIMLCTFI
-434 PCGAKTP
+434 PCSAKAV
-441 IIALIAGAFFPENS
+441 IISMITSTFFPDS
-455 WVAPG
+455 VLMAP
-460 AYFIGVGAIIL
+460 AMYFLGIAVIVLAGIA
-471 SGLILKKTAMF
+471 LKKTSAF
-482 AGDPT
+482 AGDPA
-487 PFVMELPIYHIP
+487 PFVMELPAYHIP
-499 AWKNVIIH
+499 AMKGVIRH
-507 AWDRCKAF
+507 MWDRAKGF
-515 VQKAGT
+515 IIKAGT
-521 VIFVSSALIWFL
+521 IIFAACVIIWFF
-533 SSYNWKVDSV
+533 SAFNASMEMVDI
-543 EQNDSMLASIGNVAA
+543 EDSMLAAFGGAISWIFA
-558 PVFQP
+558 PVG
-563 LGWGEWKPT
+563 LGDWKGAVAVISAE
-572 MATITGLI
+572 M
-580 AKENVVGT
+580 AKENAIGT
-588 FGVLYA
+588 LAVLNGVAA
-594 DGSSG
+594 DA
-599 EDEAEKTEDSPETQE
+599 EDMEL
-614 MAPAGRELQASLE
+614 MAGIAGM
-627 EGSGESAAEA
+627 
-637 EEEEDEDEEIRET
+637 
-650 GDRLVQAGAF
+650 F
-660 TFLSAFSFMI
+660 TPIAAFSFMI
-670 FNLLCAP
+670 LNLFDPP
-677 CFAAM
+677 CVVAM
-682 GAIRRE
+682 ATIARE
-688 MNSAKWTF
+688 MGDRKWAAL
-696 FAIGYMCALAYCL
+696 AIGFQIMLGYGMAFVAYNIGSWL
-709 AFLIYQLG
+709 FYG
-717 AWLYAEASFGIG
+717 AAFGIG
-729 QGIALLLLLGLVYL
+729 QVLAIVVSLAALWMIVRP
-743 VAKKPYTASK
+743 APKKKEEILEGAGVKA

>member
-65 TLEEKVARNYLVN
+65 TLEEKVTRNYLVN

-147 GKGCKEAAERAIEA
+147 GKGCKEAAERAIKA

-255 IISSVLTKKHDGHA
+255 IISSVLTKKHDCHA

-400 MLVSMGCGVPGVM
+400 ILVGSGCGVPAVM
-413 ATRTIENEK
+413 ATRTIEDQR
-422 DRRMTIMTTTFI
+422 DRRMTIMLCTFI
-434 PCGAKTP
+434 PCSAKAV
-441 IIALIAGAFFPENS
+441 IISMITSTFFPDS
-455 WVAPG
+455 VLMAP
-460 AYFIGVGAIIL
+460 AMYFLGIAVIVLAGIA
-471 SGLILKKTAMF
+471 LKKTSAF
-482 AGDPT
+482 AGDPA
-487 PFVMELPIYHIP
+487 PFVMELPAYHIP
-499 AWKNVIIH
+499 AMKGVIRH
-507 AWDRCKAF
+507 MWDRAKGF
-515 VQKAGT
+515 IIKAGT
-521 VIFVSSALIWFL
+521 IIFAACVIIWFF
-533 SSYNWKVDSV
+533 SAFNASMEMVDI
-543 EQNDSMLASIGNVAA
+543 EDSMLAAFGGAISWIFA
-558 PVFQP
+558 PVG
-563 LGWGEWKPT
+563 LGDWKGAVAVISAE
-572 MATITGLI
+572 M
-580 AKENVVGT
+580 AKENAIGT
-588 FGVLYA
+588 LAVLNGVAA
-594 DGSSG
+594 DA
-599 EDEAEKTEDSPETQE
+599 EDMEL
-614 MAPAGRELQASLE
+614 MAGIAGM
-627 EGSGESAAEA
+627 
-637 EEEEDEDEEIRET
+637 
-650 GDRLVQAGAF
+650 F
-660 TFLSAFSFMI
+660 TPIAAFSFMI
-670 FNLLCAP
+670 LNLFDPP
-677 CFAAM
+677 CVVAM
-682 GAIRRE
+682 ATIARE
-688 MNSAKWTF
+688 MGDRKWAAL
-696 FAIGYMCALAYCL
+696 AIGFQIMLGYGMAFVAYNIGSWL
-709 AFLIYQLG
+709 FYG
-717 AWLYAEASFGIG
+717 AAFGIG
-729 QGIALLLLLGLVYL
+729 QVLAIVVSLAALWMIVRP
-743 VAKKPYTASK
+743 APKKKEEILEGAGVKA

>member
-255 IISSVLTKKHDGHA
+255 IISSVLTKKHDCHA

-400 MLVSMGCGVPGVM
+400 ILVGSGCGVPAVM
-413 ATRTIENEK
+413 ATRTIEDQR
-422 DRRMTIMTTTFI
+422 DRRMTIMLCTFI
-434 PCGAKTP
+434 PCSAKAV
-441 IIALIAGAFFPENS
+441 IISMITSTFFPDS
-455 WVAPG
+455 VLMAP
-460 AYFIGVGAIIL
+460 AMYFLGIAVIVLAGIA
-471 SGLILKKTAMF
+471 LKKTSAF
-482 AGDPT
+482 AGDPA
-487 PFVMELPIYHIP
+487 PFVMELPAYHIP
-499 AWKNVIIH
+499 AMKGVIRH
-507 AWDRCKAF
+507 MWDRAKGF
-515 VQKAGT
+515 IIKAGT
-521 VIFVSSALIWFL
+521 IIFAACVIIWFF
-533 SSYNWKVDSV
+533 SAFNASMEMVDI
-543 EQNDSMLASIGNVAA
+543 EDSMLAAFGGAISWIFA
-558 PVFQP
+558 PVG
-563 LGWGEWKPT
+563 LGDWKGAVAVISAE
-572 MATITGLI
+572 M
-580 AKENVVGT
+580 AKENAIGT
-588 FGVLYA
+588 LAVLNGVAA
-594 DGSSG
+594 DA
-599 EDEAEKTEDSPETQE
+599 EDMEL
-614 MAPAGRELQASLE
+614 MAGIAGM
-627 EGSGESAAEA
+627 
-637 EEEEDEDEEIRET
+637 
-650 GDRLVQAGAF
+650 F
-660 TFLSAFSFMI
+660 TPIAAFSFMI
-670 FNLLCAP
+670 LNLFDPP
-677 CFAAM
+677 CVVAM
-682 GAIRRE
+682 ATIARE
-688 MNSAKWTF
+688 MGDRKWAAL
-696 FAIGYMCALAYCL
+696 AIGFQIMLGYGMAFVAYNIGSWL
-709 AFLIYQLG
+709 FYG
-717 AWLYAEASFGIG
+717 AAFGIG
-729 QGIALLLLLGLVYL
+729 QVLAIVVSLAALWMIVRPDP
-743 VAKKPYTASK
+743 KKKEEILEGAGVKA

>member
-400 MLVSMGCGVPGVM
+400 ILVGSGCGVPAVM
-413 ATRTIENEK
+413 ATRTIEDQR
-422 DRRMTIMTTTFI
+422 DRRMTIMLCTFI
-434 PCGAKTP
+434 PCSAKAV
-441 IIALIAGAFFPENS
+441 IISMITSIFFPDS
-455 WVAPG
+455 VLMAP
-460 AYFIGVGAIIL
+460 AMYFLGIAVIVLAGIA
-471 SGLILKKTAMF
+471 LKKTSAF
-482 AGDPT
+482 AGDPA
-487 PFVMELPIYHIP
+487 PFVMELPAYHIP
-499 AWKNVIIH
+499 AMKGVIRH
-507 AWDRCKAF
+507 MWDRAKGF
-515 VQKAGT
+515 IIKAGT
-521 VIFVSSALIWFL
+521 IIFAACVIIWFF
-533 SSYNWKVDSV
+533 SAFNAFMEMVDI
-543 EQNDSMLASIGNVAA
+543 EDSMLAAFGGAISWIFA
-558 PVFQP
+558 PVG
-563 LGWGEWKPT
+563 LGDWKGAVAVISAE
-572 MATITGLI
+572 M
-580 AKENVVGT
+580 AKENAIGT
-588 FGVLYA
+588 LAVLNGVAA
-594 DGSSG
+594 DA
-599 EDEAEKTEDSPETQE
+599 EDMEL
-614 MAPAGRELQASLE
+614 MAGIAGM
-627 EGSGESAAEA
+627 
-637 EEEEDEDEEIRET
+637 
-650 GDRLVQAGAF
+650 F
-660 TFLSAFSFMI
+660 TPIAAFSFMI
-670 FNLLCAP
+670 LNLFDPP
-677 CFAAM
+677 CVVAM
-682 GAIRRE
+682 ATIARE
-688 MNSAKWTF
+688 MGDRKWAAL
-696 FAIGYMCALAYCL
+696 AIGFQIMLGYGMAFVAYNIGSWL
-709 AFLIYQLG
+709 FYG
-717 AWLYAEASFGIG
+717 AAFGIG
-729 QGIALLLLLGLVYL
+729 QVLAIVVSLAALWMIVRP
-743 VAKKPYTASK
+743 APKKKEEILEGAGVKA

>member
-147 GKGCKEAAERAIEA
+147 GKGCKEAAERAIKA

-400 MLVSMGCGVPGVM
+400 ILVGSGCGVPAVM
-413 ATRTIENEK
+413 ATRTIEDQR
-422 DRRMTIMTTTFI
+422 DRRMTIMLCTFI
-434 PCGAKTP
+434 PCSAKAV
-441 IIALIAGAFFPENS
+441 IISMITSTFFPDS
-455 WVAPG
+455 VLMAP
-460 AYFIGVGAIIL
+460 AMYFLGIAVIVLAGIA
-471 SGLILKKTAMF
+471 LKKTSAF
-482 AGDPT
+482 AGDPA
-487 PFVMELPIYHIP
+487 PFVMELPAYHIP
-499 AWKNVIIH
+499 AMKGVIRH
-507 AWDRCKAF
+507 MWDRAKGF
-515 VQKAGT
+515 IIKAGT
-521 VIFVSSALIWFL
+521 IIFAACVIIWFF
-533 SSYNWKVDSV
+533 SAFNASMEMVDI
-543 EQNDSMLASIGNVAA
+543 EDSMLAAFGGAISWIFA
-558 PVFQP
+558 PVG
-563 LGWGEWKPT
+563 LGDWKGAVAVISAE
-572 MATITGLI
+572 M
-580 AKENVVGT
+580 AKENAIGT
-588 FGVLYA
+588 LAVLNGVAA
-594 DGSSG
+594 DS
-599 EDEAEKTEDSPETQE
+599 EDMEL
-614 MAPAGRELQASLE
+614 MAGIAGM
-627 EGSGESAAEA
+627 
-637 EEEEDEDEEIRET
+637 
-650 GDRLVQAGAF
+650 F
-660 TFLSAFSFMI
+660 TPIAAFSFMI
-670 FNLLCAP
+670 LNLFDPP
-677 CFAAM
+677 CVVAM
-682 GAIRRE
+682 ATIARE
-688 MNSAKWTF
+688 MGDRKWAAL
-696 FAIGYMCALAYCL
+696 AIGFQIMLGYGMAFVAYNIGSWL
-709 AFLIYQLG
+709 FYG
-717 AWLYAEASFGIG
+717 AAFGIG
-729 QGIALLLLLGLVYL
+729 QVLAIVVSLAALWMIVRP
-743 VAKKPYTASK
+743 APKKKEEILEGAGVKA

>member
-168 CLPSVFTG
+168 CLPSVFIG

-400 MLVSMGCGVPGVM
+400 ILVGSGCGVPAVM
-413 ATRTIENEK
+413 ATRTIEDQR
-422 DRRMTIMTTTFI
+422 DRRMTIMLCTFI
-434 PCGAKTP
+434 PCSAKAV
-441 IIALIAGAFFPENS
+441 IISMITSTFFPDS
-455 WVAPG
+455 VLMAP
-460 AYFIGVGAIIL
+460 AMYFLGIAVIVLAGIA
-471 SGLILKKTAMF
+471 LKKTSAF
-482 AGDPT
+482 AGDPA
-487 PFVMELPIYHIP
+487 PFVMELPAYHIP
-499 AWKNVIIH
+499 AMKGVIRH
-507 AWDRCKAF
+507 MWDRAKGF
-515 VQKAGT
+515 IIKAGT
-521 VIFVSSALIWFL
+521 IIFAACVIIWFF
-533 SSYNWKVDSV
+533 SAFNASMEMVDI
-543 EQNDSMLASIGNVAA
+543 EDSMLAAFGGAISWIFA
-558 PVFQP
+558 PVG
-563 LGWGEWKPT
+563 LGDWKGAVAVISAE
-572 MATITGLI
+572 M
-580 AKENVVGT
+580 AKENAIGT
-588 FGVLYA
+588 LAVLNGVAA
-594 DGSSG
+594 DA
-599 EDEAEKTEDSPETQE
+599 EDMEL
-614 MAPAGRELQASLE
+614 MAGIAGM
-627 EGSGESAAEA
+627 
-637 EEEEDEDEEIRET
+637 
-650 GDRLVQAGAF
+650 F
-660 TFLSAFSFMI
+660 TPIAAFSFMI
-670 FNLLCAP
+670 LNLFDPP
-677 CFAAM
+677 CVVAM
-682 GAIRRE
+682 ATIARE
-688 MNSAKWTF
+688 MGDRKWAAL
-696 FAIGYMCALAYCL
+696 AIGFQIMLGYGMAFVAYNIGSWL
-709 AFLIYQLG
+709 FYG
-717 AWLYAEASFGIG
+717 AAFGIG
-729 QGIALLLLLGLVYL
+729 QVLAIVVSLAALWMIVRP
-743 VAKKPYTASK
+743 APKKKEEILEGAGVKA

>member
-255 IISSVLTKKHDGHA
+255 IISSVLTKKHDGYA

-305 GTWATDW
+305 GTWATNW

-400 MLVSMGCGVPGVM
+400 ILVGSGCGVPAVM
-413 ATRTIENEK
+413 ATRTIEDQR
-422 DRRMTIMTTTFI
+422 DRRMTIMLCTFI
-434 PCGAKTP
+434 PCSAKAV
-441 IIALIAGAFFPENS
+441 IISVITSTFFPDS
-455 WVAPG
+455 VLMAP
-460 AYFIGVGAIIL
+460 AMYFLGIAVIVLAGIA
-471 SGLILKKTAMF
+471 LKKTSAF
-482 AGDPT
+482 AGDPA
-487 PFVMELPIYHIP
+487 PFVMELPAYHIP
-499 AWKNVIIH
+499 AMKGVIRH
-507 AWDRCKAF
+507 MWDRAKGF
-515 VQKAGT
+515 IIKAGT
-521 VIFVSSALIWFL
+521 IIFAACVIIWFF
-533 SSYNWKVDSV
+533 SAFNASMEMVDI
-543 EQNDSMLASIGNVAA
+543 EDSMLAAFGGAISWIFA
-558 PVFQP
+558 PVG
-563 LGWGEWKPT
+563 LGDWKGAVAVISAE
-572 MATITGLI
+572 M
-580 AKENVVGT
+580 AKENAIGT
-588 FGVLYA
+588 LAVLNGVAA
-594 DGSSG
+594 DA
-599 EDEAEKTEDSPETQE
+599 EDMEL
-614 MAPAGRELQASLE
+614 MAGIAGM
-627 EGSGESAAEA
+627 
-637 EEEEDEDEEIRET
+637 
-650 GDRLVQAGAF
+650 F
-660 TFLSAFSFMI
+660 TPIAAFSFMI
-670 FNLLCAP
+670 LNLFDPP
-677 CFAAM
+677 CVVAM
-682 GAIRRE
+682 ATIARE
-688 MNSAKWTF
+688 MGDRKWAAL
-696 FAIGYMCALAYCL
+696 AIGFQIMLGYGMAFVAYNIGSWL
-709 AFLIYQLG
+709 FYG
-717 AWLYAEASFGIG
+717 AAFGIG
-729 QGIALLLLLGLVYL
+729 QVLAIVVSLAALWMIVRP
-743 VAKKPYTASK
+743 APKKKEEILEGAGVKA

>member
-305 GTWATDW
+305 GTWATNW

-400 MLVSMGCGVPGVM
+400 ILVGSGCGVPAVM
-413 ATRTIENEK
+413 ATRTIEDQR
-422 DRRMTIMTTTFI
+422 DRRMTIMLCTFI
-434 PCGAKTP
+434 PCSAKAV
-441 IIALIAGAFFPENS
+441 IISMITSTFFPDS
-455 WVAPG
+455 VLMAP
-460 AYFIGVGAIIL
+460 AMYFLGIAVIVLAGIA
-471 SGLILKKTAMF
+471 LKKTSAF
-482 AGDPT
+482 AGGPA
-487 PFVMELPIYHIP
+487 PFVMELPAYHIP
-499 AWKNVIIH
+499 AMKGVIRH
-507 AWDRCKAF
+507 MWDRAKGF
-515 VQKAGT
+515 IIKAGT
-521 VIFVSSALIWFL
+521 IIFAACVIIWFF
-533 SSYNWKVDSV
+533 SAFNASMEMVDI
-543 EQNDSMLASIGNVAA
+543 EDSMLAAFGGAISWIFA
-558 PVFQP
+558 PVG
-563 LGWGEWKPT
+563 LGDWKGAVAVISAE
-572 MATITGLI
+572 M
-580 AKENVVGT
+580 AKENAIGT
-588 FGVLYA
+588 LAVLNGVAA
-594 DGSSG
+594 DA
-599 EDEAEKTEDSPETQE
+599 EDMEL
-614 MAPAGRELQASLE
+614 MAGIAGM
-627 EGSGESAAEA
+627 
-637 EEEEDEDEEIRET
+637 
-650 GDRLVQAGAF
+650 F
-660 TFLSAFSFMI
+660 TPIAAFSFMI
-670 FNLLCAP
+670 LNLFDPP
-677 CFAAM
+677 CVVAM
-682 GAIRRE
+682 ATIARE
-688 MNSAKWTF
+688 MGDRKWAAL
-696 FAIGYMCALAYCL
+696 AIGFQIMLGYGMAFVAYNIGSWL
-709 AFLIYQLG
+709 FYG
-717 AWLYAEASFGIG
+717 AAFGIG
-729 QGIALLLLLGLVYL
+729 QVLAIVVSLAALWMIVRPAPKKKEEILVL
-743 VAKKPYTASK
+743 HAFLWDKNNNI

>member
-46 GHKDVIIQDLPGI
+46 GHKNVIIQDLPGI

-400 MLVSMGCGVPGVM
+400 ILVGSGCGVPAVM
-413 ATRTIENEK
+413 ATRTIEDQR
-422 DRRMTIMTTTFI
+422 DRRMTIMLCTFI
-434 PCGAKTP
+434 PCSAKAV
-441 IIALIAGAFFPENS
+441 IISMITSTFFPDS
-455 WVAPG
+455 VLMAP
-460 AYFIGVGAIIL
+460 AMYFLGIAVIVLAGIA
-471 SGLILKKTAMF
+471 LKKTSAF
-482 AGDPT
+482 AGDPA
-487 PFVMELPIYHIP
+487 PFVMELPAYHIP
-499 AWKNVIIH
+499 AMKGVIRH
-507 AWDRCKAF
+507 MWDRAKGF
-515 VQKAGT
+515 IIKAGT
-521 VIFVSSALIWFL
+521 IIFAACVIIWFF
-533 SSYNWKVDSV
+533 SAFNASMEMVDI
-543 EQNDSMLASIGNVAA
+543 EDSMLAAFGGAISWIFA
-558 PVFQP
+558 PVG
-563 LGWGEWKPT
+563 LGDWKGAVAVISAE
-572 MATITGLI
+572 M
-580 AKENVVGT
+580 AKENAIGT
-588 FGVLYA
+588 LAVLNGVAA
-594 DGSSG
+594 DA
-599 EDEAEKTEDSPETQE
+599 EDMEL
-614 MAPAGRELQASLE
+614 MAGIAGM
-627 EGSGESAAEA
+627 
-637 EEEEDEDEEIRET
+637 
-650 GDRLVQAGAF
+650 F
-660 TFLSAFSFMI
+660 TPIAAFSFMI
-670 FNLLCAP
+670 LNLFDPP
-677 CFAAM
+677 CVVAM
-682 GAIRRE
+682 ATIARE
-688 MNSAKWTF
+688 MGDRKWAAL
-696 FAIGYMCALAYCL
+696 AIGFQIMLGYGMAFVAYNIGSWL
-709 AFLIYQLG
+709 FYG
-717 AWLYAEASFGIG
+717 AAFGIG
-729 QGIALLLLLGLVYL
+729 QVLAIVVSLAALWMIVRP
-743 VAKKPYTASK
+743 APKKKEEILEGAGVKA

>member
-305 GTWATDW
+305 GTWATNW

-400 MLVSMGCGVPGVM
+400 ILVGSGCGVPAVM
-413 ATRTIENEK
+413 ATRTIEDQR
-422 DRRMTIMTTTFI
+422 DRRMTIMLCTFI
-434 PCGAKTP
+434 PCSAKAV
-441 IIALIAGAFFPENS
+441 IISMITSTFFPDS
-455 WVAPG
+455 VLMAP
-460 AYFIGVGAIIL
+460 AMYFLGIAVIVLAGIA
-471 SGLILKKTAMF
+471 LKKTSAF
-482 AGDPT
+482 AGDPA
-487 PFVMELPIYHIP
+487 PFVMELPAYHIP
-499 AWKNVIIH
+499 AMKGVIRH
-507 AWDRCKAF
+507 MWDRAKGF
-515 VQKAGT
+515 IIKAGT
-521 VIFVSSALIWFL
+521 IIFAACVIIWFF
-533 SSYNWKVDSV
+533 SAFNASMEMVDI
-543 EQNDSMLASIGNVAA
+543 EDSMLAAFGGAISWIFA
-558 PVFQP
+558 PVG
-563 LGWGEWKPT
+563 LGDWKGAVAVISAE
-572 MATITGLI
+572 M
-580 AKENVVGT
+580 AKENAIGT
-588 FGVLYA
+588 LAVLNGVAA
-594 DGSSG
+594 DV
-599 EDEAEKTEDSPETQE
+599 EDMEL
-614 MAPAGRELQASLE
+614 MAGIAGM
-627 EGSGESAAEA
+627 
-637 EEEEDEDEEIRET
+637 
-650 GDRLVQAGAF
+650 F
-660 TFLSAFSFMI
+660 TPIAAFSFMI
-670 FNLLCAP
+670 LNLFDPP
-677 CFAAM
+677 CVVAM
-682 GAIRRE
+682 ATIARE
-688 MNSAKWTF
+688 MGDRKWAAL
-696 FAIGYMCALAYCL
+696 AIGFQIMLGYGMAFVAYNIGSWL
-709 AFLIYQLG
+709 FYG
-717 AWLYAEASFGIG
+717 AAFGIG
-729 QGIALLLLLGLVYL
+729 QVLAIVVSLAALWMIVRP
-743 VAKKPYTASK
+743 APKKKEEILEGAGVKA

>member
-305 GTWATDW
+305 GTWATNW

-400 MLVSMGCGVPGVM
+400 ILVGSGCGVPAVM
-413 ATRTIENEK
+413 ATRTIEDQR
-422 DRRMTIMTTTFI
+422 DRRMTIMLCTFI
-434 PCGAKTP
+434 PCSAKAV
-441 IIALIAGAFFPENS
+441 IISMITSTFFPDS
-455 WVAPG
+455 VLMAP
-460 AYFIGVGAIIL
+460 AMYFLGIAVIVLAGIA
-471 SGLILKKTAMF
+471 LKKTSAF
-482 AGDPT
+482 AGDPA
-487 PFVMELPIYHIP
+487 PFVMELPAYHIP
-499 AWKNVIIH
+499 AMKGVIRH
-507 AWDRCKAF
+507 MWDRAKGF
-515 VQKAGT
+515 IIKAGT
-521 VIFVSSALIWFL
+521 IIFAACVIIWFF
-533 SSYNWKVDSV
+533 SAFNASMEMVDI
-543 EQNDSMLASIGNVAA
+543 EDSMLAAFGGAISWIFA
-558 PVFQP
+558 PVG
-563 LGWGEWKPT
+563 LGDWKGAVAVISAE
-572 MATITGLI
+572 M
-580 AKENVVGT
+580 AKENAIGT
-588 FGVLYA
+588 LAVLNGVAA
-594 DGSSG
+594 DA
-599 EDEAEKTEDSPETQE
+599 EDMEP
-614 MAPAGRELQASLE
+614 MAGIAGM
-627 EGSGESAAEA
+627 
-637 EEEEDEDEEIRET
+637 
-650 GDRLVQAGAF
+650 F
-660 TFLSAFSFMI
+660 TPIAAFSFMI
-670 FNLLCAP
+670 LNLFDPP
-677 CFAAM
+677 CVVAM
-682 GAIRRE
+682 ATIARE
-688 MNSAKWTF
+688 MGDRKWAAL
-696 FAIGYMCALAYCL
+696 AIGFQIMLGYGMAFVAYNIGSWL
-709 AFLIYQLG
+709 FYG
-717 AWLYAEASFGIG
+717 AAFGIG
-729 QGIALLLLLGLVYL
+729 QVLAIVVSLAALWMIVRP
-743 VAKKPYTASK
+743 APKKKEEILEGAGVKA

>member
-46 GHKDVIIQDLPGI
+46 GHRDVIIQDLPGI

-400 MLVSMGCGVPGVM
+400 ILVGSGCGVPAVM
-413 ATRTIENEK
+413 ATRTIEDQR
-422 DRRMTIMTTTFI
+422 DRRMTIMLCTFI
-434 PCGAKTP
+434 PCSAKAV
-441 IIALIAGAFFPENS
+441 IISMITSTFFPDS
-455 WVAPG
+455 VLMAP
-460 AYFIGVGAIIL
+460 AMYFLGIAVIVLAGIA
-471 SGLILKKTAMF
+471 LKKTSAF
-482 AGDPT
+482 AGDPA
-487 PFVMELPIYHIP
+487 PFVMELPAYHIP
-499 AWKNVIIH
+499 AMKGVIRH
-507 AWDRCKAF
+507 MWDRAKGF
-515 VQKAGT
+515 IIKAGT
-521 VIFVSSALIWFL
+521 IIFAACVIIWFF
-533 SSYNWKVDSV
+533 SAFNASMEMVDI
-543 EQNDSMLASIGNVAA
+543 EDSMLAAFGGAISWIFA
-558 PVFQP
+558 PVG
-563 LGWGEWKPT
+563 LGDWKGAVAVISAE
-572 MATITGLI
+572 M
-580 AKENVVGT
+580 AKENAIGT
-588 FGVLYA
+588 LAVLNGVAA
-594 DGSSG
+594 DA
-599 EDEAEKTEDSPETQE
+599 EDMEL
-614 MAPAGRELQASLE
+614 MAGIAGM
-627 EGSGESAAEA
+627 
-637 EEEEDEDEEIRET
+637 
-650 GDRLVQAGAF
+650 F
-660 TFLSAFSFMI
+660 TPIAAFSFMI
-670 FNLLCAP
+670 LNLFDPP
-677 CFAAM
+677 CVVAM
-682 GAIRRE
+682 ATIARE
-688 MNSAKWTF
+688 MGDRKWAAL
-696 FAIGYMCALAYCL
+696 AIGFQIMLGYGMAFVAYNIGSWL
-709 AFLIYQLG
+709 FYG
-717 AWLYAEASFGIG
+717 AAFGIG
-729 QGIALLLLLGLVYL
+729 QVLAIVVSLAALWMIVRP
-743 VAKKPYTASK
+743 APKKKEEILEGAGVKA